1 MLKNYIKTAFR
12 NLKRFKGY
20 SFINL
25 MGLAIGIACC
35 ILILIYVQDE
45 FSYDRIPRDYARI
58 YRITLHMQTPDQGEI
73 RTARTPPPWAPSLAE
88 DFPEIESYVR
98 LKTPLV
104 SWLVGREEMDKR
116 FHEKGFYF
124 ADETVFDF
132 FNFKLK
138 TGDPQTALKE
148 PKSLVLTESAAKKYF
163 GSEDP
168 MGKTLRLDNTYD
180 FQITGV
186 LEDVPRNMHFSF
198 DILASFS
205 TLSAIPIY
213 GGNVYTTWRNGV
225 GPDLYTYIRLK
236 DGIAPS
242 VIEAKLPEFLQK
254 YLGDIMSR
262 LNFRISP
269 QLQPL
274 SSIHLHSNLDAEIR
288 ANSDVR
294 YIYIFSAVA
303 IFILLIACI
312 NFMNLATARSTTRAQ
327 EVGMR
332 KVIGAERKQLVYQ
345 FFGETIFLAF
355 LSLILALILIVVFL
369 PVFNSLSGKQLQPAL
384 WHPWILLSIIW
395 ITLFVGVVSGSYPA
409 LFLSSFQPVAIF
421 RGSLK
426 ATRANIRL
434 RKGLVVF
441 QFALSIIFIIGTGII
456 YDQLQFIRNKD
467 LGFDKEQIVVL
478 PMGDP
483 RARQVYQT
491 FKDKAL
497 QDPSVLAVSGTS
509 SVPGGLIGVLLFL
522 PEGASAGEE
531 VTMEHFFVDHDFID
545 AMGLEMVEGRRFSRE
560 YSTDTM
566 EAFILNEAAVR
577 HLGWEG
583 EAIGKRINIL
593 NFKRGRVIGV
603 VNDFHAKSL
612 YQKIEPLLIHIAPNP
627 DAFIQLVVRITPYD
641 YERTLNFLED
651 VWREVYPRDP
661 FAYSF
666 LDDDY
671 DSLYRSEK
679 QRGKVF
685 LAFSVLA
692 IFIACLGLFGLA
704 SFTSEQKTKE
714 IGIRKVLGATVG
726 SIVRLLSVEFI
737 KLVLLANLIAWP
749 VSYYIM
755 HNWLENFA
763 YRTNIS
769 IRLFILVGILAFIIA
784 LATVSFHA
792 IKSALI
798 NPADSIRTE

>member
-1 MLKNYIKTAFR
+1 MIRNYIKTAFR
-12 NLKRFKGY
+12 NLKRYKGY

-35 ILILIYVQDE
+35 ILILLYMQDE
-45 FSYDRIPRDYARI
+45 FSYDRYPQDYEQI
-58 YRITLHMQTPDQGEI
+58 YRITFHLQTPDRGEI
-73 RTARTPPPWAPSLAE
+73 NTARTPPPWAPSLAE
-88 DFPEIESYVR
+88 DYPEVESYCR

-104 SWLVGREEMDKR
+104 SWLVSREEIDKR

-124 ADETVFDF
+124 ADETVFDL
-132 FNFKLK
+132 FNFALK
-138 TGDPQTALKE
+138 KGDPQTALKE
-148 PKSLVLTESAAKKYF
+148 PKTLVLTETAAQKYF

-180 FQITGV
+180 FLITGV
-186 LEDVPRNMHFSF
+186 MEDVPKNSHFSF

-205 TLSAIPIY
+205 TLGVVPIY
-213 GGNVYTTWRNGV
+213 GGIEYVTWRNGL
-225 GPDLYTYIRLK
+225 GADLYTYIRLK
-236 DGIAPS
+236 DGVAPTA
-242 VIEAKLPEFLQK
+242 IEEKMPEFFQK
-254 YLGDIMSR
+254 YLGNIINQVNIKINPR
-262 LNFRISP
+262 
-269 QLQPL
+269 LQPL
-274 SSIHLHSNLDAEIR
+274 ASIHLHSNLDAEIR
-288 ANSDVR
+288 ANSDIR
-294 YIYIFSAVA
+294 YIYIFSAIA

-312 NFMNLATARSTTRAQ
+312 NFMNLATARSAIRAQ

-332 KVIGAERKQLVYQ
+332 KVIGAEKKQLVFQ
-345 FFGETIFLAF
+345 FFGETVFLAF
-355 LSLILALILIVVFL
+355 LALILALILVFVFL
-369 PVFNSLSGKQLQPAL
+369 PVFNSLSGKLMEPAI
-384 WHPWILLSIIW
+384 WNPWILLGIVG
-395 ITLFVGVVSGSYPA
+395 ITVFVGIVSGSYPA
-409 LFLSSFQPVAIF
+409 LFLSSFQPVAVF

-426 ATRANIRL
+426 AGKANAML
-434 RKGLVVF
+434 RKALVIF
-441 QFALSIIFIIGTGII
+441 QFALSIVFIIGTGII
-456 YDQLQFIRNKD
+456 YDQLRFIRNRD

-522 PEGASAGEE
+522 PEDAQAGED
-531 VTMEHFFVDHDFID
+531 VTMEHFMVDHDFID
-545 AMGLEMVEGRRFSRE
+545 AMGLEVIEGRTFSLE
-560 YSTDTM
+560 YSTDTL
-566 EAFILNEAAVR
+566 EAFILNEAAVK
-577 HLGWEG
+577 HMGWEG
-583 EAIGKRINIL
+583 EAIDKRINIGG
-593 NFKRGRVIGV
+593 FKRGRVIGV

-612 YQKIEPLLIHIAPNP
+612 HQKIEPLLIHIAPTP
-627 DAFIQLVVRITPYD
+627 DPFIQLIVRIAPYNYD
-641 YERTLNFLED
+641 KTLNSIED
-651 VWREVYPRDP
+651 AWKEVYPRDP
-661 FAYSF
+661 FVYSF

-671 DSLYRSEK
+671 DNLYRTEK

-685 LAFSVLA
+685 LAFSVFA

-726 SIVRLLSVEFI
+726 NIVKLLSVEFV

-755 HNWLENFA
+755 HNWLGNFA
-763 YRTNIS
+763 YRTNIN
-769 IRLFILVGILAFIIA
+769 IVTFVVVGVVALIIA

-792 IKSALI
+792 VRAALA
-798 NPADSIRTE
+798 NPADSLRTE

>member
-1 MLKNYIKTAFR
+1 MLRNYIKTAFR
-12 NLKRFKGY
+12 NLKRYKGY

-35 ILILIYVQDE
+35 ILILIYMQDE
-45 FSYDRIPRDYARI
+45 FSYDRYPQDYEQI
-58 YRITLHMQTPDQGEI
+58 YRITFHMQTPDRGEI
-73 RTARTPPPWAPSLAE
+73 NTARTPPPWAPSLAE
-88 DFPEIESYVR
+88 DYPEVESYCR

-104 SWLVGREEMDKR
+104 SWLVSREEIDKR

-132 FNFKLK
+132 FNFSLK
-138 TGDPQTALKE
+138 KGDPQTALKD
-148 PKSLVLTESAAKKYF
+148 PKTLVLTETASQKYF

-180 FQITGV
+180 FLITGV
-186 LEDVPRNMHFSF
+186 MEDVPKNSHFSF

-205 TLSAIPIY
+205 TLRTVPIY
-213 GGNVYTTWRNGV
+213 GGTVYTTWRNGL
-225 GPDLYTYIRLK
+225 GADLYTYIRLK
-236 DGIAPS
+236 EGVAPAA
-242 VIEAKLPEFLQK
+242 IEEKMPEFFQK
-254 YLGDIMSR
+254 YLGDVINR
-262 LNFRISP
+262 FNIKVTPR
-269 QLQPL
+269 LQPL
-274 SSIHLHSNLDAEIR
+274 ASIHLHSNLDAEIR
-288 ANSDVR
+288 ANSDIR
-294 YIYIFSAVA
+294 YIYIFSAIA

-312 NFMNLATARSTTRAQ
+312 NFMNLATARSAIRAQ

-332 KVIGAERKQLVYQ
+332 KVIGAEKKQLVFQ

-355 LSLILALILIVVFL
+355 LALILALVMIFVFL
-369 PVFNSLSGKQLQPAL
+369 PVFNSLSGKILQLTI
-384 WHPWILLSIIW
+384 WNPWILLGIVG
-395 ITLFVGVVSGSYPA
+395 ITVFVGIVSGSYPA
-409 LFLSSFQPVAIF
+409 LFLSSFQPVAVF

-426 ATRANIRL
+426 AGRANKML
-434 RKGLVVF
+434 RKALVIF
-441 QFALSIIFIIGTGII
+441 QFALSIVFITGTGII
-456 YDQLQFIRNKD
+456 YDQLRFIRNRD

-522 PEGASAGEE
+522 PEDAQAGEE
-531 VTMEHFFVDHDFID
+531 VTMEHFVVDHDFID
-545 AMGLEMVEGRRFSRE
+545 AMGLEVIEGRTFSLE

-566 EAFILNEAAVR
+566 EAFILNEAAVK
-577 HLGWEG
+577 HMGWEG
-583 EAIGKRINIL
+583 KAIDKRINIE
-593 NFKRGRVIGV
+593 NFKQGRVIGV

-612 YQKIEPLLIHIAPNP
+612 HQKIEPLLIHIAPTP
-627 DAFIQLVVRITPYD
+627 DAFIQLIVRIAPYNYD
-641 YERTLNFLED
+641 KTLNFIED
-651 VWREVYPRDP
+651 VWKQIYPRDP
-661 FAYSF
+661 FVYSF

-671 DSLYRSEK
+671 DNLYRTEK

-714 IGIRKVLGATVG
+714 IGIRKVLGASVG
-726 SIVRLLSVEFI
+726 NIVRLLSVEFI
-737 KLVLLANLIAWP
+737 KLVFLANIIAWP

-755 HNWLENFA
+755 HNWLGNFA
-763 YRTNIS
+763 YRTNIN
-769 IRLFILVGILAFIIA
+769 IGTFVVVGVVALIIA
-784 LATVSFHA
+784 LVTVSFHA
-792 IKSALI
+792 VKSALA

>member
-12 NLKRFKGY
+12 NLKRYKGY

-35 ILILIYVQDE
+35 ILIMIYMQDE
-45 FSYDRIPRDYARI
+45 FSYDRYPQHFERI
-58 YRITLHMQTPDQGEI
+58 YRITYHAQTPDRGEI
-73 RTARTPPPWAPSLAE
+73 NTARTPPPWAPSLAQ
-88 DFPEIESYVR
+88 DYPEIESYCR

-104 SWLVGREEMDKR
+104 SWLVSREEVDKR

-132 FNFKLK
+132 FNFSLK
-138 TGDPQTALKE
+138 KGDPQTALKD
-148 PKSLVLTESAAKKYF
+148 PRTLVLTERAAQKYF

-180 FQITGV
+180 FLVTGV
-186 LEDVPRNMHFSF
+186 MKDVPKNSHFSF

-213 GGNVYTTWRNGV
+213 GGDVYTTWRNGI
-225 GPDLYTYIRLK
+225 GPNLYTYVRLRE
-236 DGIAPS
+236 GAAPS
-242 VIEAKLPEFLQK
+242 MIEAKMPEFLQK
-254 YLGDIMSR
+254 YLGDLIR
-262 LNFRISP
+262 RVNIKVAP
-269 QLQPL
+269 KLQPL
-274 SSIHLHSNLDAEIR
+274 TSIHLHSNLDAEIR
-288 ANSDVR
+288 ANSDIR
-294 YIYIFSAVA
+294 YIYIFSAIA

-312 NFMNLATARSTTRAQ
+312 NFMNLATARSSIRAQ

-332 KVIGAERKQLVYQ
+332 KVIGAEKRQLVFQ
-345 FFGETIFLAF
+345 FFGETVFLAFLALF
-355 LSLILALILIVVFL
+355 LSLILVYIFL
-369 PVFNSLSGKQLQPAL
+369 PVFNSLSGKTLVFTFGDPR
-384 WHPWILLSIIW
+384 ILFGVVG
-395 ITLFVGVVSGSYPA
+395 ITLFVGLVSGSYPA
-409 LFLSSFQPVAIF
+409 LYLSSFQPVAIF
-421 RGSLK
+421 RGSLR
-426 ATRANIRL
+426 AGRANKIL
-434 RKGLVVF
+434 RKTLVVF
-441 QFALSIIFIIGTGII
+441 QFTLSIVFIIGTGII
-456 YDQLQFIRNKD
+456 YDQLQFLRDKN

-497 QDPSVLAVSGTS
+497 QKPSVMAVSGTN
-509 SVPGGLIGVLLFL
+509 SVPGGLIGVVLFL
-522 PEGASAGEE
+522 PEDAQAGEE
-531 VTMEHFFVDHDFID
+531 VTMEQFAVDHDFID
-545 AMGLEMVEGRRFSRE
+545 AMGLKIIEGRDFSVE

-566 EAFILNEAAVR
+566 EAFILNEAAVK
-577 HLGWEG
+577 HMGWEG
-583 EAIGKRINIL
+583 EAIDKRINIG
-593 NFKRGRVIGV
+593 NFKRGRVVGV

-612 YQKIEPLLIHIAPNP
+612 HQKIEPLLIHIAPNP
-627 DAFIQLVVRITPYD
+627 DAYIQLIVRIAPYD
-641 YERTLNFLED
+641 YDRTLKALENI
-651 VWREVYPRDP
+651 WKEVYPKDP

-666 LDDDY
+666 LDDDF
-671 DSLYRSEK
+671 DNLYRSER

-726 SIVRLLSVEFI
+726 SIVGLLSVEFI

-755 HNWLENFA
+755 DNWLSNFA
-763 YRTNIS
+763 YR
-769 IRLFILVGILAFIIA
+769 
-784 LATVSFHA
+784 
-792 IKSALI
+792 
-798 NPADSIRTE
+798 